1 MSRIKKYKYPRE
13 YLMSLYKEEERL
25 IRYFC
30 KENNVNV
37 INIQH
42 TGSLRRGR
50 KVVGDIDFVIET
62 DNNNLLREILSEV
75 LDYKKTQHTQFFY
88 KKNVK
93 GLDYDLFIADDG
105 YFWQMVFFLTGSE
118 DWNLKIMAELSRQVP
133 KKFVYTPF
141 KILKLEDGNLK
152 RIKIYSE
159 EDIFNTIGLEY
170 VEPKNRLPNNVN
182 FKKEIN

>member
-13 YLMSLYKEEERL
+13 YLINLYKEEERL

-30 KENNVNV
+30 KEKNVNI
-37 INIQH
+37 INIQP

-50 KVVGDIDFVIET
+50 KIVGDVDFVIET
-62 DNNNLLREILSEV
+62 DNNDLLREILSEV

-133 KKFVYTPF
+133 EKFVYTPF
-141 KILKLEDGNLK
+141 KILKFEDGNLK